1 MSSLRKLQ
9 RLSAN
14 ERRLLTQALVL
25 LPLTFC
31 GVYALGV
38 SRWQRFLT
46 RLASFGTTSNRG
58 PGVSPVNHAQD
69 ARATRQTD
77 AEASEQARTIAR
89 AVKIAAERGLF
100 QANCLQQT
108 LVLWCLLRRNHIESE
123 LRFGARKQEGQVQ
136 AHAWVELNGVALNE
150 ASDVG
155 YHFSPL
161 AGGDVGTAQ
170 IPEMPTAS

>member
-1 MSSLRKLQ
+1 MSSFRKLQ

-25 LPLTFC
+25 LPLTFW

-46 RLASFGTTSNRG
+46 RLASFGTTSNRNSLRD
-58 PGVSPVNHAQD
+58 VA
-69 ARATRQTD
+69 
-77 AEASEQARTIAR
+77 ASEVSEVAR

-123 LRFGARKQEGQVQ
+123 LRFGARKQEGQLQ
-136 AHAWVELNGVALNE
+136 AHAWVELDGVALNE
-150 ASDVG
+150 ASDVCL
-155 YHFSPL
+155 HFSPL
-161 AGGDVGTAQ
+161 AGDAGTAQ
-170 IPEMPTAS
+170 IPEMPVG

>member
-1 MSSLRKLQ
+1 MGSFRKLQ

-46 RLASFGTTSNRG
+46 RLASFGTTSNRNSLRD
-58 PGVSPVNHAQD
+58 VA
-69 ARATRQTD
+69 
-77 AEASEQARTIAR
+77 ASEQASEVAR

-108 LVLWCLLRRNHIESE
+108 LVLWCLLRRNHIECE
-123 LRFGARKQEGQVQ
+123 LRFGARKQEGQLQ
-136 AHAWVELNGVALNE
+136 AHAWVELDGVALNE

-161 AGGDVGTAQ
+161 AGGHVGTAQ

>member
-1 MSSLRKLQ
+1 MSSFRKLR

-31 GVYALGV
+31 GVYVLGV
-38 SRWQRFLT
+38 SRWQRILT
-46 RLASFGTTSNRG
+46 RLASFGTTSSRDSLRD
-58 PGVSPVNHAQD
+58 VA
-69 ARATRQTD
+69 
-77 AEASEQARTIAR
+77 ASEQVSEVAR

-108 LVLWCLLRRNHIESE
+108 LVLWCLLRRNHIDSE

-150 ASDVG
+150 ASDVCL
-155 YHFSPL
+155 HFPPL
-161 AGGDVGTAQ
+161 AADDGAAQ
-170 IPEMPTAS
+170 IPEMPVG